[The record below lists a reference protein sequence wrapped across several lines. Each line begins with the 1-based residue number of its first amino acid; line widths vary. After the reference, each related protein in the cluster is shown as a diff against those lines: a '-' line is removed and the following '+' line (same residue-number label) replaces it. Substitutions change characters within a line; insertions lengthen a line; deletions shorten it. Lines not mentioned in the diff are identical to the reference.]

1 MGMIGNS
8 LAQGLIS
15 GANIQDGTVDTP
27 DIKDS
32 AVTAAKIASA
42 VVTPAKMDFSAGT
55 ANGVLYLNG
64 SKVASSGSALV
75 FDGTN
80 FGVGVTPAT
89 PLHVYKTSGTSSI
102 RIASGSGTG
111 EVASVQFYG
120 TDGGSAAQIYS
131 QIVTGVTTNTAGSEA
146 GYIGFETTSAG
157 STTEK
162 MRVLSGGDV
171 CINTTTSAGYW
182 TKTLAINGSSGS
194 TSDAGID
201 FIGYRTGNGDVGGIS
216 FMNAASSNARLA
228 TIFGEREGANNSGAL
243 TFLTMAAG
251 TSYERV
257 RITSGGN
264 VGIGLTNPSAP
275 LTIAS
280 AGTAAAIH
288 IRGRSDGY
296 GDVIFFDSTGSTQY
310 GFVEGGTTGLSLSGV
325 GATSVIFGTNGVDR
339 GRIASN
345 GFTHFTSDG
354 QYYNSLAAWHSM
366 ETNAQDNPCI
376 FINRHASGPYGPF
389 IYFTGAS
396 PNSTSRYFLAGND
409 ATNDKFYI
417 YSNGTFGSRTSTYG
431 GISDIKVKQ
440 DIVDASSQWD
450 DIKALRFRKYRFKDD
465 PTGPLQLGLI
475 SQEAELVSP
484 GLVFETPDT
493 TMDEEGN
500 RIETGEVTKSVKYS
514 ILYMKAVVALQE
526 AMNRIEQ
533 LETRLAALEGA

>member
-42 VVTPAKMDFSAGT
+42 VITPGKLSTGAPTWDT
-55 ANGVLYLNG
+55 
-64 SKVASSGSALV
+64 SGNVGL
-75 FDGTN
+75 
-80 FGVGVTPAT
+80 GVTPSAW
-89 PLHVYKTSGTSSI
+89 SGVKALE
-102 RIASGSGTG
+102 IAAAGSGIYSFGSTDVRVTG
-111 EVASVQFYG
+111 NAYWN
-120 TDGGSAAQIYS
+120 GSAYKYGA
-131 QIVTGVTTNTAGSEA
+131 TNLASM
-146 GYIGFETTSAG
+146 Y
-157 STTEK
+157 
-162 MRVLSGGDV
+162 VQNSG
-171 CINTTTSAGYW
+171 IHYW
-182 TKTLAINGSSGS
+182 
-194 TSDAGID
+194 
-201 FIGYRTGNGDVGGIS
+201 Y
-216 FMNAASSNARLA
+216 NAASGTAGNSISFTTAMTLDASGNLMVGGTTPTNASTGRGNIVINGASTSILNLTVNSLQA
-228 TIFGEREGANNSGAL
+228 GYLYHNGTDLSVANGKNGHLVFYTNDTERA
-243 TFLTMAAG
+243 
-251 TSYERV
+251 
-257 RITSGGN
+257 RIDNTGKF
-264 VGIGLTNPSAP
+264 GIGVTNPSAP

-280 AGTAAAIH
+280 TSTAAAIH

-296 GDVIFFDSTGSTQY
+296 GDVIFYDSTGSTQY

-396 PNSTSRYFLAGND
+396 PNSTSRYFLAGSD
-409 ATNDKFYI
+409 TTNDKFFI

-431 GISDIKVKQ
+431 GISDVKVKQ
-440 DIVDASSQWD
+440 DIVDASSQWN

-493 TMDEEGN
+493 ERDEEGN
-500 RIETGEVTKSVKYS
+500 RVETGEVTKSVKYS

-533 LETRLAALEGA
+533 LEIRLAALEGA